1 MQVKSCSCSINN
13 NIKKISEKRA
23 TITITTA
30 NSSKREKNKF
40 LARNSYGRWI
50 FWICHQYCCCCCC
63 CCLLFYRCHTFLF
76 HLLLNLCFI
85 YWKRTP
91 LFPCTHTHPHI
102 PWPMPFQFVRR
113 CLFPG
118 SLVVYT
124 RWSNHIILILFFF
137 FPSPFYSELCF
148 FLLLTICS
156 SSHPSRLSQAVHAID
171 YMKYDC
177 ALRFYIHSFTSIPI
191 FYARSFFFS
200 LYISIFLACVQTLL
214 DLLHCMLYHTW
225 AFSLSLAHFNP
236 FGSWSTKWW
245 RSVKKQTYNFF
256 KKVVTFMDN

>member
-91 LFPCTHTHPHI
+91 LFPCTHTPTHTMAYAI
-102 PWPMPFQFVRR
+102 PIRS
-113 CLFPG
+113 
-118 SLVVYT
+118 SLSFSWFACCVHTMIKSYYID
-124 RWSNHIILILFFF
+124 S
-137 FPSPFYSELCF
+137 F
-148 FLLLTICS
+148 FLFSIALLL
-156 SSHPSRLSQAVHAID
+156 RAVLLFIID
-171 YMKYDC
+171 DLLK
-177 ALRFYIHSFTSIPI
+177 FTSI
-191 FYARSFFFS
+191 
-200 LYISIFLACVQTLL
+200 
-214 DLLHCMLYHTW
+214 
-225 AFSLSLAHFNP
+225 
-236 FGSWSTKWW
+236 
-245 RSVKKQTYNFF
+245 
-256 KKVVTFMDN
+256 